1 MNRKRFFESLD
12 NIKIFTGNANR
23 ALAQKICDYLSIPL
37 GDANVGRFP
46 DGEIDMK
53 VNEDVRG
60 VDAFLVQP
68 TCPPVNENLVELLI
82 FIDCLKRASAAR
94 VTAVLPYYGYARKDR
109 KDEGRVPITA
119 KLAANI
125 IVEAGADRVL
135 TVDLH
140 AAQIQGFFDV
150 PVDHLLAF
158 PVLCNYYQNLKLPD
172 LVVVTP
178 DVGGIKIARAYSK
191 KLHVRLAVVD
201 KRRIGPEE
209 TEVGFVIGDVEG
221 KNVIILDDL
230 IATGGSI
237 YQAAL
242 TLKEKGAKD
251 IYVGATHPVFC
262 GHAVEKLSSAPIKE
276 IAVTDTIPLNDNVKS
291 LGSKIK
297 VLSISGL
304 LGEAIKRIHTNESVS
319 SIFTETPE
327 TQPAFGMML

>member
-1 MNRKRFFESLD
+1 MD
-12 NIKIFTGNANR
+12 NIKIFSGNANR
-23 ALAQKICDYLSIPL
+23 PLAQKICEYLSIPL
-37 GDANVGRFP
+37 GDAYVGRFP
-46 DGEIDMK
+46 DGEIDLK

-60 VDAFLVQP
+60 VDIFLIQP
-68 TCPPVNENLVELLI
+68 TCPPVNENLIELLM
-82 FIDCLKRASAAR
+82 FMDCLRRASAAR
-94 VTAVLPYYGYARKDR
+94 ITAVLPYYGYARKDR

-119 KLAANI
+119 KLVANI

-158 PVLCNYYQNLKLPD
+158 PVLCNYYQNLNLPD

-191 KLHVRLAVVD
+191 KLNVRLAIVD
-201 KRRIGPEE
+201 KRRTGPEE
-209 TEVGFVIGDVEG
+209 TEIGFIIGDVKD

-242 TLKEKGAKD
+242 ILKDKGAKD

-262 GHAVEKLSSAPIKE
+262 GSAGEKLLAAPIKE
-276 IAVTDTIPLNDNVKS
+276 IAVTDSIPLNSKGKG

-297 VLSISGL
+297 VLSIAGL
-304 LGEAIKRIHTNESVS
+304 LGEAIRRIHTNESVS
-319 SIFTETPE
+319 SMFSETPE
-327 TQPAFGMML
+327 TQPVFGLM